1 MFDNLPIFFTI
12 ISGIWVLWNYFFKRS
27 FAPKI
32 KIKLSGDIF
41 DKDSSNQNILI
52 ATLQIQNI
60 GEVRLK
66 SNKIKLSVRGINK
79 HTKLKI
85 GDEKILHQIIFK
97 EKIYEENLVPKEWE
111 YTFIDP
117 GVTQDYQYVILI
129 PKDFKYLLLES
140 KIYFNKKD
148 FQLTSNII
156 KIKDE
161 P

>member
-32 KIKLSGDIF
+32 KMKLSGDIF
-41 DKDSSNQNILI
+41 DKDSSNQNILV

-79 HTKLKI
+79 QTKLKI

>member
-32 KIKLSGDIF
+32 KMKLSGDIF
-41 DKDSSNQNILI
+41 DKDSSNQNILV

-79 HTKLKI
+79 QTKLKI

-161 P
+161 L

>member
-1 MFDNLPIFFTI
+1 M
-12 ISGIWVLWNYFFKRS
+12 
-27 FAPKI
+27 
-32 KIKLSGDIF
+32 KLSGDIF
-41 DKDSSNQNILI
+41 DKDSSNQNILV

-79 HTKLKI
+79 QTKLKI

-161 P
+161 L

>member
-1 MFDNLPIFFTI
+1 
-12 ISGIWVLWNYFFKRS
+12 VLWNYFFKRS

-32 KIKLSGDIF
+32 KMKLSGDIF
-41 DKDSSNQNILI
+41 DKDSSNQNILV

-79 HTKLKI
+79 QTKLKI

-161 P
+161 L